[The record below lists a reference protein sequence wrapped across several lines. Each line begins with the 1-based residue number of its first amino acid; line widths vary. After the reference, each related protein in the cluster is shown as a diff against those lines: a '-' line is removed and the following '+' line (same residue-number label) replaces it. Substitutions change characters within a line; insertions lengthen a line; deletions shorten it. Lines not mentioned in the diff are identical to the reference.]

1 VRWAVRVEP
10 RSDSQCAGHMA
21 RRKVVFETWGGVG
34 RGEGEGGRG
43 EKGGVWKVGS
53 EVWRR
58 SRGDWSGVE
67 FKKEC

>member
-34 RGEGEGGRG
+34 RGEGGEGRRG
-43 EKGGVWKVGS
+43 ACGKLEARSGEDQGGTGAVS
-53 EVWRR
+53 SLRR
-58 SRGDWSGVE
+58 NA
-67 FKKEC
+67 EC